1 MDLTRLSRE
10 ELEHEVRAA
19 RLARE
24 ARDAS
29 AARGRRRTDPP
40 HEDHRGEREDDM
52 TTERSEDLRTWP
64 GRVKAA
70 WIVINQPG
78 GLAILL
84 LGIGLA
90 LYTGY
95 LPSPV
100 TRTEAKVDQHIA
112 NVDRIVQV
120 RSEEQRELVGALKRL
135 TEEISRRNARDRI
148 RECAEI
154 RDLELRRECLRT

>member
-1 MDLTRLSRE
+1 MSDLTRE
-10 ELEHEVRAA
+10 ERRAVLEHEIRDVLNALALSRAS
-19 RLARE
+19 R
-24 ARDAS
+24 
-29 AARGRRRTDPP
+29 PV
-40 HEDHRGEREDDM
+40 
-52 TTERSEDLRTWP
+52 SEEPDDLRTWP

-70 WIVINQPG
+70 WVVINQPG

-112 NVDRIVQV
+112 SVDRIVQV

-135 TEEISRRNARDRI
+135 TEQIESRNRRDRL

-154 RDLELRRECLRT
+154 RDVELRRECLR

>member
-1 MDLTRLSRE
+1 VPVPDDLSRE
-10 ELEHEVRAA
+10 ERKAVLQHEIRDVLNAMMLRERA
-19 RLARE
+19 E
-24 ARDAS
+24 ARAE
-29 AARGRRRTDPP
+29 A
-40 HEDHRGEREDDM
+40 
-52 TTERSEDLRTWP
+52 EDLRTWP
-64 GRVKAA
+64 GRIKAA
-70 WIVINQPG
+70 WLLVNQPG

-84 LGIGLA
+84 LGVGLA

-112 NVDRIVQV
+112 TVDRIVHV

-135 TEEISRRNARDRI
+135 TEQIEQRNRRDKL

-154 RDLELRRECLRT
+154 RDVDLRRECLR